1 MSAAI
6 DFLDIYSEICL
17 GTVAFMAIVATLRQT
32 FGEELTSY
40 QYLITR
46 FFIDVGLVLVFVSM
60 SGLGFFAIYQDV
72 AMTWVL
78 MAWMH
83 IIFYAIYLPYYLNK
97 RRKTEVERT
106 SIAVAV
112 IVSTGTSFINL
123 VLAVF
128 GVSSMLL
135 PAAVVLHL
143 VVALGALVLTFL
155 IFVGSFMK
163 FDKGNS

>member
-1 MSAAI
+1 
-6 DFLDIYSEICL
+6 
-17 GTVAFMAIVATLRQT
+17 
-32 FGEELTSY
+32 
-40 QYLITR
+40 
-46 FFIDVGLVLVFVSM
+46 
-60 SGLGFFAIYQDV
+60 
-72 AMTWVL
+72 
-78 MAWMH
+78 MH